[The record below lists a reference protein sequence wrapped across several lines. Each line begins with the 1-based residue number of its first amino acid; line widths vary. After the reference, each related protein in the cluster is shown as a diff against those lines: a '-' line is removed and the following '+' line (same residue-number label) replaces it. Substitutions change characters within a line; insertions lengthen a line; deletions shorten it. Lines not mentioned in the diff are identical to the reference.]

1 MDGMINQD
9 EINKLLDEQGENES
23 REAKI
28 RNLTN
33 HKPTYKVI
41 KLSDFKAPKIYEKH
55 QFQDIPFIDMSRPV
69 TVSPLTAD
77 ITDTANPQWVCY
89 PEYKYEEKI
98 YVDDKVWEIK
108 ADRDTYYVVIFAMN
122 DPSMGLFGALGSW
135 TPYQTVLFNEKK
147 EPVSEHAE
155 TGNADHVRT
164 YQCNSTESM
173 IRHLT
178 VWGMITSTYSEE
190 IQRYNEELQK
200 CYKTLIDT
208 NKRITDIYRRREAV
222 DDSDK
227 VNIYSIDGNTYEEF
241 IKRNQD
247 LC

>member
-1 MDGMINQD
+1 
-9 EINKLLDEQGENES
+9 
-23 REAKI
+23 
-28 RNLTN
+28 
-33 HKPTYKVI
+33 
-41 KLSDFKAPKIYEKH
+41 
-55 QFQDIPFIDMSRPV
+55 
-69 TVSPLTAD
+69 
-77 ITDTANPQWVCY
+77 
-89 PEYKYEEKI
+89 
-98 YVDDKVWEIK
+98 
-108 ADRDTYYVVIFAMN
+108 MN

-190 IQRYNEELQK
+190 IQRYNDELQK